1 MLNCQQV
8 TELVTDYLEGRLSLG
23 DNLLFQ
29 IHLAACTGCR
39 AYLDQMRKTVATL
52 GHVTD
57 TERAAVPAAIKAGL
71 LEAFRDWKKPK

>member
-52 GHVTD
+52 GRVTD
-57 TERAAVPAAIKAGL
+57 GERAAVPADIKAGL
-71 LEAFRDWKKPK
+71 LAAFRDWKKPK